1 MPAGNSIRHLAR
13 FSLLLTTLAYGNG
26 TLANANQSAEKPIRP
41 PGEIIA
47 RAAADEWRQVR
58 AEDLLILELPGG
70 QVIIELADQFAPGHT
85 ENLRQLATHGFYNG
99 LAMYRVID
107 GFVAQGGDQAGERDT
122 GQGRRTIPAEFTT
135 TGISAEDFTAL
146 PGPDGY
152 APQTGFS
159 GGFPA
164 AREPKTGKAWMTH
177 CYGAV
182 AMAREQ
188 RPDSGGT
195 DFYVV
200 IGPAQRYLDRNTT
213 VFGRVLSGMSAVQQL
228 ARGSKAGGVLEN
240 PEINRIEQAR
250 IASQLPETERPQ
262 VHVMR
267 TDSVSFRELIRA
279 RSHRPEDW
287 FRYRPDH
294 VDVCAVGVPVRVQ
307 APES

>member
-1 MPAGNSIRHLAR
+1 MAR
-13 FSLLLTTLAYGNG
+13 FSLLLIILAYGND
-26 TLANANQSAEKPIRP
+26 TLGNEKQSAEKAIRT

-47 RAAADEWRQVR
+47 QAPADEWRQVR
-58 AEDLLILELPGG
+58 AENLLILELPGG
-70 QVIIELADQFAPGHT
+70 PVMIELADQFAPGHT
-85 ENLRQLATHGFYNG
+85 KNLRLLAAHGFYDG

-135 TGISAEDFTAL
+135 AGIAAEDFTAL

-152 APQTGFS
+152 APQAGFS

-164 AREPKTGKAWMTH
+164 AREPKTGKTWMTH

-188 RPDSGGT
+188 SPDSGGT
-195 DFYVV
+195 DFYIV

-213 VFGRVLSGMSAVQQL
+213 VFGRVISGMSAVQQL
-228 ARGSKAGGVLEN
+228 ARGSKAGGVLED
-240 PEINRIEQAR
+240 PETNRIEQAR
-250 IASQLPETERPQ
+250 IASQLRETERPQ

-267 TDSVSFRELIRA
+267 TDSASFRELIRA

-287 FRYRPDH
+287 FQYRPDH

-307 APES
+307 ASEG